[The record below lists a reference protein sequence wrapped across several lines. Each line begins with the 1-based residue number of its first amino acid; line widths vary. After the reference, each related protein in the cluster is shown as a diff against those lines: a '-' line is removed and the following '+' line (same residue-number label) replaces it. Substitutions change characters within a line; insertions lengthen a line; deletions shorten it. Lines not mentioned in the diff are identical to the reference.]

1 MPHPNVLSG
10 REELLTEHALT
21 WNKRK
26 IKKMAVYLAKRF
38 TKVGLNKKI
47 YAVINEQCYSVLGV
61 EC

>member
-47 YAVINEQCYSVLGV
+47 QFMQWLMNNVTQYWE
-61 EC
+61 